1 MKDCAIGSSF
11 RIGKNHYWVE
21 NATNVLYRCTRCAL
35 NRKSIRYCNMV
46 ACAAAERKDGKNVVL
61 ILTSYHDDGHT
72 SLDAPEQ
79 EWQQMESV

>member
-61 ILTSYHDDGHT
+61 ILTSYHDDWLA
-72 SLDAPEQ
+72 SLDNTEQ
-79 EWQQMESV
+79 EGPQL